1 MGAGEWLKQ
10 LLRDKKLPILIAM
23 LLCGAVL
30 IGFSYHLN
38 AAVEESAPTDAQTAD
53 GTANAIERRLSSVL
67 SQIIGAGNVDVL
79 VTEKPDGEI
88 MGVLVIADGA
98 KELTV
103 RTELMR
109 AAMTALDVPAS
120 SVEVFA
126 RNAKEELP

>member
-10 LLRDKKLPILIAM
+10 LLRDKKLPILVAM

-30 IGFSYHLN
+30 IGLSYHLN
-38 AAVEESAPTDAQTAD
+38 AVVEESAPADVQTAD
-53 GTANAIERRLSSVL
+53 GAANAIERRLSSVL

-79 VTEKPDGEI
+79 VTEKPNGEI

-103 RTELMR
+103 RTELM
-109 AAMTALDVPAS
+109 LS
-120 SVEVFA
+120 
-126 RNAKEELP
+126 LIHI